1 MSTIHLERAG
11 TGRRLSM
18 PDAVVTVLSSGE
30 HTGDAY
36 ELMLVEAPCGSPPPL
51 HSEPWPKTFH
61 LLRGRILVLLDGEGC
76 ELAAGDTLT
85 IEAGT
90 MNSFSVL
97 TDDAVFL
104 LVCSGTGMSG
114 FFTDVDAL
122 AKQYLPEDALMSRFG
137 QIATRYGIRFAEEV
151 SP

>member
-1 MSTIHLERAG
+1 
-11 TGRRLSM
+11 M

-51 HSEPWPKTFH
+51 HTEPWPKTYH
-61 LLRGRILVLLDGEGC
+61 LLRGRILVLLGGEGC
-76 ELAAGDTLT
+76 ELATGDTLT
-85 IEAGT
+85 IAAGT
-90 MNSFSVL
+90 TNSFSVL

-104 LVCSGTGMSG
+104 LVCHGTGMSG
-114 FFTDVDAL
+114 FFTDLDAL
-122 AKQYLPEDALMSRFG
+122 GEEHLPEDALTSRLR

>member
-1 MSTIHLERAG
+1 
-11 TGRRLSM
+11 M

-51 HSEPWPKTFH
+51 HTEPWPKTYH
-61 LLRGRILVLLDGEGC
+61 LLRGRILVLLGGEGC
-76 ELAAGDTLT
+76 ELATGDTLT
-85 IEAGT
+85 IAAGT
-90 MNSFSVL
+90 TNSFSVL
-97 TDDAVFL
+97 TDDAGFF
-104 LVCSGTGMSG
+104 LVCHGTGMSG
-114 FFTDVDAL
+114 FFTDLDAL
-122 AKQYLPEDALMSRFG
+122 GEEHLPEDALTSRLR

>member
-1 MSTIHLERAG
+1 MSTIDLQRAS
-11 TGRRLSM
+11 TGRQLSV

-51 HSEPWPKTFH
+51 HSEPWPKTYH

-85 IEAGT
+85 IAAGT

-97 TDDAVFL
+97 TDDAAFL

-114 FFTDVDAL
+114 FFTDLDAL
-122 AKQYLPEDALMSRFG
+122 GEEHLPEDALMSRFG

>member
-1 MSTIHLERAG
+1 MIHLERAG
-11 TGRRLSM
+11 TGRRLSV
-18 PDAVVTVLSSGE
+18 PDAVVTVLSSRE

-36 ELMLVEAPCGSPPPL
+36 EVMLIEAPGGTPPPL
-51 HSEPWPKTFH
+51 HSEPWPKTYY

-85 IEAGT
+85 IAAGT

-97 TDDAVFL
+97 TDAAVFL
-104 LVCSGTGMSG
+104 LVCPGTGMSG
-114 FFTDVDAL
+114 FFAELDAL
-122 AKQYLPEDALMSRFG
+122 GEEHLPEGALMSRFG

-151 SP
+151 PS

>member
-1 MSTIHLERAG
+1 
-11 TGRRLSM
+11 M

-51 HSEPWPKTFH
+51 HTEPWPKTYH
-61 LLRGRILVLLDGEGC
+61 LLRGRILVLLGGEGC

-85 IEAGT
+85 IAAGT
-90 MNSFSVL
+90 TNSFSVL

-104 LVCSGTGMSG
+104 LVCHGTGMSG
-114 FFTDVDAL
+114 FFTDLDAL
-122 AKQYLPEDALMSRFG
+122 GEEHLPR
-137 QIATRYGIRFAEEV
+137 TH
-151 SP
+151 

>member
-1 MSTIHLERAG
+1 
-11 TGRRLSM
+11 M

-76 ELAAGDTLT
+76 ELATGDTLT

-104 LVCSGTGMSG
+104 LVCPGTGMSG

-151 SP
+151 LP

>member
-1 MSTIHLERAG
+1 
-11 TGRRLSM
+11 M

-51 HSEPWPKTFH
+51 HTEPWPKTYH
-61 LLRGRILVLLDGEGC
+61 LLRGRILVLLGGEGC

-85 IEAGT
+85 IAAGT
-90 MNSFSVL
+90 TNSFSVL

-104 LVCSGTGMSG
+104 LVCHGTGMSG
-114 FFTDVDAL
+114 FFTDLDAL
-122 AKQYLPEDALMSRFG
+122 GEEHLPEDALMSRFG
-137 QIATRYGIRFAEEV
+137 QIVARYGIRFAEGV